1 MGLGIVPFGMAQ
13 ALDLG
18 FSTAL
23 PSTGLEHRPEGG
35 DKYGLCASEWK
46 HLLFL
51 TATVRDAVGFKEEL
65 GACVDLSFLNGQPLA
80 SCSLSSASPA

>member
-18 FSTAL
+18 FSAAL
-23 PSTGLEHRPEGG
+23 PSTGFEHRPEGR
-35 DKYGLCASEWK
+35 DKHGLCASDWK
-46 HLLFL
+46 HLLVL

-65 GACVDLSFLNGQPLA
+65 GASVDLSFLSGQPLA
-80 SCSLSSASPA
+80 SCRLSSASPA